1 MGWPTV
7 RAQVAFD
14 TDPLDTPTWTT
25 IHEGT
30 TTPRVLDAHCR
41 HGRSYE
47 LDAFQ
52 PGQLTLGLDNSDRRF
67 DPLHASGPYYG
78 KLLPRK
84 RCRLQADWGTYLNL
98 PGTGG
103 AFTADAAALDITESS
118 HL

>member
-14 TDPLDTPTWTT
+14 TAPLAASPTWTT

-30 TTPRVLDAHCR
+30 TTQRVLSAQVR
-41 HGRSYE
+41 TGRGFE

-52 PGQLTLGLDNSDRRF
+52 PGQLTLELENSDRRF

-84 RCRLQADWGTYLNL
+84 RT
-98 PGTGG
+98 
-103 AFTADAAALDITESS
+103 
-118 HL
+118 